1 MPPTL
6 PAPQI
11 EDQAD
16 GSTVVDFDPQEPAA
30 RDPLIAGFDDNLAEF
45 MTEADLAKIAS
56 ELIEDYEADL
66 ESRKEWETRAA
77 EGIKLLQVIDDK
89 NEQVPF
95 EGASRA
101 GHPLLAEAV
110 VQFNARALAETW
122 PASGPVKGQVIG
134 EETREKHEQRERVA
148 DFMNWQYTQEM
159 REAFWEHDQMLFWL
173 PFEGSAFKKVYNDLA
188 VRRGRSM
195 FVSAREL
202 VVPFTATSLET
213 ANRATHVLK
222 KLPNDLKRDMR
233 RRLYRECDISA
244 PAEEDRDRVEEAIDD
259 TEGREPDEAGDDTR
273 HIILEMCVDYDL
285 PGFDDVGDDGEA
297 TGIALPYVISIEKES
312 QKVLAIR
319 RNWRPDDPEQ
329 RPRQYYV
336 HYKYLPGLGFYGWGL
351 LHLIGNLAKG
361 ATGTLRALLDSAQFS
376 NLQGGFKAKDAKL
389 DGDGALAPG
398 EWRPTEMTAD
408 ELSKAFYKVPY
419 GEPSPTLFQ
428 LLGFLVEAGQR
439 FANITETMVGD
450 ADNKGPV
457 GTTVALIEQGSKVFS
472 TIHKR
477 IHKAMG
483 EEFTLMAQLNY
494 ETLPEG
500 EPYPYT
506 VGGDQRQVMRQDFD
520 GRVDVVPVSD
530 PNIFSSTQRIAQA
543 QAVMQMASQPNSNV
557 DMREAERRM
566 LEALRVDEIDLLLP
580 DHTEVP
586 RLDAISENMALL
598 HGKPIRTYPDQ
609 HHQAHMAV
617 HQQWFATLPPEAQKM
632 LQPAFLAHMGEH
644 MAWDYRMKMQ
654 QMIGAQLPPAPDLH
668 AQSPMEMVERP
679 LPPEMERMLDQA
691 AAQAAQMLPPPE
703 QGGQPREDP
712 EAAQTRAKIE
722 REDMLAQA
730 EIARKDRQAEA
741 DIARADYVAGA
752 KVGNEAPEDQEGQE
766 SGQPVRKDFQA
777 IRDEQSGALIG
788 YRVLETWEDG
798 SVTTRDGAIDM
809 GA

>member
-1 MPPTL
+1 MAPTL

-16 GSTVVDFDPQEPAA
+16 GSTVVDFDPQEPVA
-30 RDPLIAGFDDNLAEF
+30 RDYADAGFDDNLAEF
-45 MTEADLAKIAS
+45 MDESDLAAIAS
-56 ELIEDYEADL
+56 ELIEDYEADM
-66 ESRKEWETRAA
+66 ESRKDWETRAA

-89 NEQVPF
+89 NETVPF
-95 EGASRA
+95 DGASRA

-134 EETREKHEQRERVA
+134 EETAEKRDQRERVV

-159 REAFWEHDQMLFWL
+159 KEAFWEHDQMLFWL
-173 PFEGSAFKKVYNDLA
+173 PFEGSAFKKVYNDPA

-195 FVSAREL
+195 FLSAREL

-213 ANRATHVLK
+213 AGRATHVLK
-222 KLPNDLKRDMR
+222 MLPNDLKREMR
-233 RRLYRECDISA
+233 RGVYRECDLSA
-244 PAEEDRDRVEEAIDD
+244 PAEEARDLVEEAIDD
-259 TEGREPDEAGDDTR
+259 TEGREPNADSDDSR
-273 HIILEMCVDYDL
+273 HTILEVCIDYEL
-285 PGFDDVGDDGEA
+285 PGFEDVAEDGNLE
-297 TGIALPYVISIEKES
+297 GVALPYVISIELES

-319 RNWRPDDPEQ
+319 RNWRPGDPEQ

-351 LHLIGNLAKG
+351 LHLIGNLSKG
-361 ATGTLRALLDSAQFS
+361 ATGALRALLDAAQFS
-376 NLQGGFKAKDAKL
+376 NLQGGFKSKEAKIE
-389 DGDGALAPG
+389 GDGALSPG
-398 EWRPTEMTAD
+398 EWRDTSMTGD
-408 ELSKAFYKVPY
+408 ELAKAFHPVKY
-419 GEPSPTLFQ
+419 GEPSPTMFQ

-500 EPYPYT
+500 QPYPYT
-506 VGGDQRQVMRQDFD
+506 VGGDERHVMRQDFD

-543 QAVMQMASQPNSNV
+543 QAVMQMAGQPNSNI

-566 LEALRVDEIDLLLP
+566 LEALRIDEIDVLLP
-580 DHTEVP
+580 DHTDVP

-598 HGKPIRTYPDQ
+598 YGKPIRSYPDQ
-609 HHQAHMAV
+609 NHRAHMQV
-617 HQQWFATLPPEAQKM
+617 HQQWFATLPPEGQKM
-632 LQPAFLAHMGEH
+632 LQAAFLAHMGEH
-644 MAWDYRMKMQ
+644 MAWDYRTQMQ
-654 QMIGAQLPPAPDLH
+654 QMIGAQLPPAPDLS
-668 AQSPMEMVERP
+668 AATPAEMVVAA
-679 LPPEMERMLDQA
+679 LPPDLERMLDEA
-691 AAQAAQMLPPPE
+691 AAQAAQMLPPPGQ
-703 QGGQPREDP
+703 QGGQPQEDP
-712 EAAQTRAKIE
+712 ETAQAKAKIA
-722 REDMLAQA
+722 REDLLARA
-730 EIARKDRQAEA
+730 EIDRKDRQA
-741 DIARADYVAGA
+741 RADMERADMLA
-752 KVGNEAPEDQEGQE
+752 ANKARQ
-766 SGQPVRKDFQA
+766 GQPEPEPKPAHQDFRA
-777 IRDEQSGALIG
+777 IRDEQTGRLIG
-788 YRVLETWEDG
+788 YQVVETWEDG